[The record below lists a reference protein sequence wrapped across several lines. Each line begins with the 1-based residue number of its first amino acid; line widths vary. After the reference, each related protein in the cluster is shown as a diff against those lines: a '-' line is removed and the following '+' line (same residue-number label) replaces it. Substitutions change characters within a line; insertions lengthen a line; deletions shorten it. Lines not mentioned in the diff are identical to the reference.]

1 LPRLAAIMISG
12 MCASVQAELD
22 GFFGRLQSRPGRLRE
37 VSAQAF
43 SKARQGFSAQLF
55 ELAGEHLLQR
65 ARPLIEAARWNGRR
79 VVAADASR
87 LRVSTRKTAALAADH
102 YAFALFLPGTEL
114 TLHAS
119 LHPADGSERQMLF
132 EALGVLDPAH
142 DLLVLD
148 RGYIGNTMAATL
160 AQRGLA
166 FCLRVDASKWRCVA
180 DFLRSNEAERVVT
193 LSAPTARDADTYERV
208 RSATTVRLIRDVTP
222 NGQLR
227 VLMTNLLDAR
237 IYPATQ
243 FGALYHQRWRVEEN
257 FKRIKHRLCLEATT
271 GLNYLALQQDF
282 AAKILA
288 DNLSALLTGCSEFQE
303 VVRTGSRPN
312 RTYAFGALKLVLAG
326 CLLGIESAWAG
337 LPDTLA
343 AIADSRCR
351 IQPGRSYPRPPRAKP
366 HLHMSYKG
374 ALS

>member
-1 LPRLAAIMISG
+1 MMISG

-22 GFFGRLQSRPGRLRE
+22 GFFGRLQSAPGRIRE

-43 SKARQGFSAQLF
+43 SKARQGFSARLF
-55 ELAGEHLLQR
+55 ELASEHLLQL
-65 ARPLIEAARWNGRR
+65 AHPHIEAARWNGRR

-87 LRVSTRKTAALAADH
+87 LHVSTRKTAALTADH

-132 EALGVLDPAH
+132 EALGALDAEQ

-160 AQRGLA
+160 AQHGLA
-166 FCLRVDASKWRCVA
+166 FCLRVDASGWRCVT
-180 DFLRSNEAERVVT
+180 DFLRSNEAERTVT
-193 LSAPTARDADTYERV
+193 LSPPSARDASTYDLART
-208 RSATTVRLIRDVTP
+208 ATTVRLIRNVEP

-227 VLMTNLLDAR
+227 VLMTNLLDAQR
-237 IYPATQ
+237 YPVEQ
-243 FGALYHQRWRVEEN
+243 FGALYHQRWRVEEA
-257 FKRIKHRLCLEATT
+257 FKRIKHRLRLEATT
-271 GLNYLALQQDF
+271 GLTYLALQQDF

-288 DNLSALLTGCSEFQE
+288 DNLSALLSGSSATREAS
-303 VVRTGSRPN
+303 RAGSRPN
-312 RTYAFGALKLVLAG
+312 RTYAFGALKPVLAG
-326 CLLGIESAWAG
+326 CLLGIGQAWAA

-343 AIADSRCR
+343 AIARSRCR
-351 IQPGRSYPRPPRAKP
+351 IQPGRSYPRPPRIKP

>member
-1 LPRLAAIMISG
+1 MMISG

-22 GFFGRLQSRPGRLRE
+22 AFFGRLHAVPGRIRE

-43 SKARQGFSAQLF
+43 SKARQGFSGRLF
-55 ELAGEHLLQR
+55 ELASAHLLHL
-65 ARPLIEAARWNGRR
+65 ARPHIEAARWNGRR

-87 LRVSTRKTAALAADH
+87 LRVSTRKTAALTADH

-119 LHPADGSERQMLF
+119 LHQADGSERQMLF
-132 EALGVLDPAH
+132 EALDALDPAQ

-148 RGYIGNTMAATL
+148 RGYVGNTMAATL
-160 AQRGLA
+160 AQHGMA
-166 FCLRVDASKWRCVA
+166 FCLRVDASGWRCVA
-180 DFLRSNEAERVVT
+180 DFRRSNEAERVVT
-193 LSAPTARDADTYERV
+193 LSPPTARDASTFDLART
-208 RSATTVRLIRDVTP
+208 ATTVRLIRNIAP
-222 NGQLR
+222 NGQIR
-227 VLMTNLLDAR
+227 VLMTNLLDAQS
-237 IYPATQ
+237 YPAAQ
-243 FGALYHQRWRVEEN
+243 FSALYHQRWRVEEA
-257 FKRIKHRLCLEATT
+257 FKRIKHRLRLEATT

-288 DNLSALLTGCSEFQE
+288 DNLCALLSGSGTDDAIQ
-303 VVRTGSRPN
+303 TGSRPN
-312 RTYAFGALKLVLAG
+312 RTYAFGALKPILAG
-326 CLLGIESAWAG
+326 CLLGIAQAWAA

-343 AIADSRCR
+343 AMGRSRCR
-351 IQPGRSYPRPPRAKP
+351 IQPGRSYPRPPRSKP

>member
-1 LPRLAAIMISG
+1 MMISG

-22 GFFGRLQSRPGRLRE
+22 GFFGRLQSAPGRIRE

-43 SKARQGFSAQLF
+43 SKARQGFSARLF
-55 ELAGEHLLQR
+55 ELAGEHLLQL
-65 ARPLIEAARWNGRR
+65 ARPVIEAARWNGRR

-87 LRVSTRKTAALAADH
+87 LRVSTRKTATLTADH

-132 EALGVLDPAH
+132 EALGVLDPAN

-148 RGYIGNTMAATL
+148 RGYVGNTMAATL
-160 AQRGLA
+160 AQHGIA
-166 FCLRVDASKWRCVA
+166 FCLRVDASGWRCVA

-193 LSAPTARDADTYERV
+193 LSPPTARDASTYELART
-208 RSATTVRLIRDVTP
+208 ATTVRLIRDVTP

-227 VLMTNLLDAR
+227 ALMTNVLDAQL
-237 IYPATQ
+237 YPAAH
-243 FGALYHQRWRVEEN
+243 FGALYHQRWRVEEA
-257 FKRIKHRLCLEATT
+257 FKRIKHRLRLEATT
-271 GLNYLALQQDF
+271 GLSYLALQQDF

-288 DNLSALLTGCSEFQE
+288 DNLSALLSGGSETHE
-303 VVRTGSRPN
+303 VLRVGSRPN
-312 RTYAFGALKLVLAG
+312 RTYTFGALKPVLAG
-326 CLLGIESAWAG
+326 CLLGIAQAWAA
-337 LPDTLA
+337 LPGTLA
-343 AIADSRCR
+343 AIARSRCR
-351 IQPGRSYPRPPRAKP
+351 IQPGRSYPRPPRVKP
-366 HLHMSYKG
+366 HLHMSYKV